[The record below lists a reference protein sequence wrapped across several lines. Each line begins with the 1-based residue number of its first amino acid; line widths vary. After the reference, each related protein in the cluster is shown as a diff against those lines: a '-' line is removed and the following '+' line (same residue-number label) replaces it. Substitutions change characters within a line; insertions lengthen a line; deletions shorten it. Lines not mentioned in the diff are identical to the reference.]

1 MCLKDTANTLTYRN
15 DSNLIKQYKKLQA
28 IGAVWPEMTAGMKE
42 VGILITWKYIS
53 GTNLFMIKDENQQEI
68 PEDGYIIGTK
78 L

>member
-1 MCLKDTANTLTYRN
+1 
-15 DSNLIKQYKKLQA
+15 
-28 IGAVWPEMTAGMKE
+28 MKE